1 MSKQSNETI
10 TQKLARLDDMVA
22 WFESDEFVLEE
33 AMERFEVA
41 KKLAD
46 EIDESLATLKNE
58 IVVLKQK
65 FDEE

>member
-1 MSKQSNETI
+1 
-10 TQKLARLDDMVA
+10 MVA

-33 AMERFEVA
+33 ATERFEAA
-41 KKLAD
+41 KRLAD
-46 EIDESLATLKNE
+46 EIDENLATLKNE

>member
-33 AMERFEVA
+33 AMERFEAA

-46 EIDESLATLKNE
+46 EIDESLKTLKNE